1 MNFFISARTFA
12 SIALS
17 PHKEILL
24 IGDWK
29 INPRKPIPK
38 LPLNFESR
46 FMTMHNKSI
55 LVGGKSF
62 GNQICLELNH
72 DTWKQH
78 SNLIEERMSPSVVA
92 TDKALFVFGGKS
104 PQNNSS
110 GFSYEYLPNGSTAW
124 KIGTSQI
131 PIWFEQGCAVA
142 IPSDKYIWLLGSIC
156 AMNGIMKF
164 DIDTHVFQ
172 DLSYGKNGCDRI
184 KDMRYQQRCIAI
196 PGTRNILITGGKGRR
211 SSDFQLTYLNTT
223 EILDTENH
231 TIVRGPPMNV
241 SRAQHGIGIIT
252 IKGKD
257 GIVVFG
263 GIGNNEDCLDS
274 VEVYN
279 TEIQKWTLTN
289 LKLKKASDFTGNVCL
304 KGKTIS
310 DLLGENSMN

>member
-17 PHKEILL
+17 PRKEMLL

-55 LVGGKSF
+55 LVGGKSY
-62 GNQICLELNH
+62 GNLICLELNH

-142 IPSDKYIWLLGSIC
+142 IPSDKYIWLFGSKC
-156 AMNGIMKF
+156 AMNRIIKF
-164 DIDTHVFQ
+164 DIDTHTFQ
-172 DLSYGKNGCDRI
+172 ELSFGRNGCSRF
-184 KDMRYQQRCIAI
+184 KDKRY
-196 PGTRNILITGGKGRR
+196 
-211 SSDFQLTYLNTT
+211 
-223 EILDTENH
+223 
-231 TIVRGPPMNV
+231 
-241 SRAQHGIGIIT
+241 
-252 IKGKD
+252 
-257 GIVVFG
+257 
-263 GIGNNEDCLDS
+263 
-274 VEVYN
+274 
-279 TEIQKWTLTN
+279 
-289 LKLKKASDFTGNVCL
+289 
-304 KGKTIS
+304 
-310 DLLGENSMN
+310 